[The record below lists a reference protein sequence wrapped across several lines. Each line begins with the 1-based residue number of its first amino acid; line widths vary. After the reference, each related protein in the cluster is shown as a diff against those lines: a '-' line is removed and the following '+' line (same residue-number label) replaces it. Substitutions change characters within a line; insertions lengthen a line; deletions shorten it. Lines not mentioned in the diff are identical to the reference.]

1 MLKNCCFWTVVLE
14 KTLESPLDCKEIQP
28 VDPKENQSWIFIWRT
43 DAEAETP
50 ILWPPDVKNWLIR
63 KDPDAGKD
71 WRQEEKGTTDNEMV
85 GWHHRLDGYE
95 FEQGLW
101 VGDGQGALECCS
113 PWGRK
118 QSDMMSNSTELI
130 SSRTFYRIK
139 RIIVLLIEA
148 VRDLMHFVIPSAL
161 GRDERVR
168 PRRGKSSN
176 VWSYFLEKPGLT
188 VTEFLIQWLLLI
200 ILFYS
205 LEENWFKFFF

>member
-1 MLKNCCFWTVVLE
+1 
-14 KTLESPLDCKEIQP
+14 
-28 VDPKENQSWIFIWRT
+28 
-43 DAEAETP
+43 
-50 ILWPPDVKNWLIR
+50 
-63 KDPDAGKD
+63 
-71 WRQEEKGTTDNEMV
+71 MV

-95 FEQGLW
+95 FEQGLR

-176 VWSYFLEKPGLT
+176 V
-188 VTEFLIQWLLLI
+188 
-200 ILFYS
+200 
-205 LEENWFKFFF
+205 